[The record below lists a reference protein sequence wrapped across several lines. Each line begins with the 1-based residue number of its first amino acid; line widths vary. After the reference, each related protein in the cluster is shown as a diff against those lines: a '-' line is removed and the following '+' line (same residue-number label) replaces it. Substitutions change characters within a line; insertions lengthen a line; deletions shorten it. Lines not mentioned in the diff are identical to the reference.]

1 MSAGCFKITAGE
13 KKGVCGARDLDEKK
27 KKHDAAHARSRH
39 EGCGAISLPRAA
51 RAFPGRHRRGKT
63 GPHAPPPG
71 LPAALQPP
79 RQRTVPGR
87 FLSQESGGAHPAAR
101 GKGEAICA
109 TQPALPP
116 PVPPAT
122 PQGLSRPR
130 APAQS
135 PGGARG
141 ARTPGLGAGTPG
153 PGAGIPVLGGGDSEP
168 GGGAG
173 TTGFRAGFGRR
184 PPSSLLRGPC
194 GLAAPPAAS
203 LPAAARGYPVS
214 AALRPVGP
222 GWGARRGRPGAP
234 RARGRVRGGGGPGL
248 RGPGAGWSRTYAEE
262 EAGLG
267 EQGAVRAAGVRRA
280 GRDTPRPGAWGP
292 VAR

>member
-153 PGAGIPVLGGGDSEP
+153 PGAGRGLRVLG
-168 GGGAG
+168 
-173 TTGFRAGFGRR
+173 RALGEGRR
-184 PPSSLLRGPC
+184 PAYHF
-194 GLAAPPAAS
+194 GL
-203 LPAAARGYPVS
+203 
-214 AALRPVGP
+214 
-222 GWGARRGRPGAP
+222 
-234 RARGRVRGGGGPGL
+234 
-248 RGPGAGWSRTYAEE
+248 EE
-262 EAGLG
+262 G
-267 EQGAVRAAGVRRA
+267 EGI
-280 GRDTPRPGAWGP
+280 RDLFDCDFGDLTPLDF
-292 VAR
+292 